1 MKSTVT
7 TLIDSA
13 KQYAREAIHE
23 TWPAAKEIAH
33 PSASMYEFDAILIDD
48 EACSIASV
56 SIMHDPDVNT
66 FALVEDTRPVTPLQD
81 DEIERMPTFNF
92 EGPIDWDKLAEDHAI
107 AYLRGDLATSSPESY
122 SIEEMRVISEGMD
135 ASTAEVEAAMRKDF
149 QELPPHAQ
157 VKMLDL
163 LQKVDLDH
171 FQWWKATLLDDMSN
185 SPEQLNAACE
195 SHSLM

>member
-1 MKSTVT
+1 MTTVN
-7 TLIDSA
+7 LNPIEEA
-13 KQYAREAIHE
+13 KAYAREAIRE
-23 TWPAAKEIAH
+23 TRPAAKEVPQSTAG
-33 PSASMYEFDAILIDD
+33 MYEFDAILIDD

-195 SHSLM
+195 

>member
-1 MKSTVT
+1 MT
-7 TLIDSA
+7 TNANPDIVNKA
-13 KQYAREAIHE
+13 KAYARKAIHE
-23 TWPAAKEIAH
+23 AWPTVNEVDELTIG
-33 PSASMYEFDAILIDD
+33 MYEFDAICIDD
-48 EACSIASV
+48 EACPVSSV

-66 FALVEDTRPVTPLQD
+66 FALVEDTRPVMPLQD
-81 DEIERMPTFNF
+81 DEIERMPTFNL

-122 SIEEMRVISEGMD
+122 SIEEMRAISEGMD

-195 SHSLM
+195 

>member
-1 MKSTVT
+1 
-7 TLIDSA
+7 
-13 KQYAREAIHE
+13 
-23 TWPAAKEIAH
+23 
-33 PSASMYEFDAILIDD
+33 MYEYDAILIED

-66 FALVEDTRPVTPLQD
+66 FALVENARPVTPHQD
-81 DEIERMPTFNF
+81 EATGQMTIFNF

-195 SHSLM
+195 

>member
-1 MKSTVT
+1 MT
-7 TLIDSA
+7 TNANPDIVNKA
-13 KQYAREAIHE
+13 KAYARKAIHE
-23 TWPAAKEIAH
+23 AWPTVNEVNELTIG
-33 PSASMYEFDAILIDD
+33 MYEFDVICIDD
-48 EACSIASV
+48 EACPVSSV
-56 SIMHDPDVNT
+56 SIMHDPDADT
-66 FALVEDTRPVTPLQD
+66 FALVENARPTTPPKNEAVEQAPAFHFD
-81 DEIERMPTFNF
+81 K
-92 EGPIDWDKLAEDHAI
+92 PIDWDKLAEDHAI

-195 SHSLM
+195 

>member
-1 MKSTVT
+1 M
-7 TLIDSA
+7 
-13 KQYAREAIHE
+13 
-23 TWPAAKEIAH
+23 
-33 PSASMYEFDAILIDD
+33 
-48 EACSIASV
+48 
-56 SIMHDPDVNT
+56 
-66 FALVEDTRPVTPLQD
+66 
-81 DEIERMPTFNF
+81 
-92 EGPIDWDKLAEDHAI
+92 
-107 AYLRGDLATSSPESY
+107 ATSSPESY

-195 SHSLM
+195 

>member
-1 MKSTVT
+1 MT
-7 TLIDSA
+7 TANLNPIEEA
-13 KQYAREAIHE
+13 KAYAREAIRE
-23 TWPAAKEIAH
+23 TRPAAKEVPQSTAG
-33 PSASMYEFDAILIDD
+33 MYEFDAILIDD

-56 SIMHDPDVNT
+56 SIMHDPDADT
-66 FALVEDTRPVTPLQD
+66 FALVENARPTTPPKNEAVEQAPAFHFD
-81 DEIERMPTFNF
+81 K
-92 EGPIDWDKLAEDHAI
+92 PIDWDKLAEDHAI

-195 SHSLM
+195 

>member
-1 MKSTVT
+1 MNNATR
-7 TLIDSA
+7 LINDA
-13 KQYAREAIHE
+13 KQYAREAIRE
-23 TWPAAKEIAH
+23 AWPTAREVAVPTAG
-33 PSASMYEFDAILIDD
+33 MYEFDAILIDD

-195 SHSLM
+195 